1 MGGSEIGTIY
11 CVNSFGTP
19 FDIFQQK
26 RKTLLNPPKS
36 KMGTKPV
43 ITTRYRSPKYV
54 SKDAEHGIKNEH
66 RTYLFACEWM
76 FSTFISSYQK
86 LNEDPKWRIDPSGV
100 DGWKYHVLK
109 NPNNYLVPYSST
121 HPYFNSPMDQ
131 RDFGG
136 VLDVE
141 GSLIDIE
148 IKNPSP
154 ANVKRFYTDFLPPSI
169 FAQMQW
175 YMALRNRKFMLL
187 FVTGIEQNEGAFLR
201 EVRVWMVKFLPS
213 CFDNLVRKA
222 RFFMGCVYDQ
232 HVDYSVFEANFQPK
246 SDFIKSKEYKEWMA
260 NAKKIYSYSNYS

>member
-1 MGGSEIGTIY
+1 
-11 CVNSFGTP
+11 
-19 FDIFQQK
+19 
-26 RKTLLNPPKS
+26 
-36 KMGTKPV
+36 
-43 ITTRYRSPKYV
+43 
-54 SKDAEHGIKNEH
+54 
-66 RTYLFACEWM
+66 
-76 FSTFISSYQK
+76 
-86 LNEDPKWRIDPSGV
+86 
-100 DGWKYHVLK
+100 
-109 NPNNYLVPYSST
+109 
-121 HPYFNSPMDQ
+121 MDQ

-260 NAKKIYSYSNYS
+260 NAKKIYSYSNYSWKKK